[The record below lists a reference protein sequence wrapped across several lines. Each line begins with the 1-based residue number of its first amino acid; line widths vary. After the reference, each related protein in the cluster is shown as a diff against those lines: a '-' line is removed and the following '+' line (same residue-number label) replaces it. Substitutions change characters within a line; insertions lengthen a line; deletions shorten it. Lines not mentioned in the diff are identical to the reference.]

1 MNNTKRSIVKT
12 AWWLMLPLAVWGTLL
27 TDNTASAGKKKTILE
42 HADFIEGGETSGPS
56 GAVIPYRS
64 AVGNV
69 RFLHGKT
76 ILECDRATD
85 WLENERIDLNGHIVI
100 RDNTLETRSDTGTYD
115 TRREIGELSGNVRG
129 RVVEDSLTAKSVR
142 ATVDLTGDNLWL
154 FGDAVV
160 WQPGRQLSGDTIRVH
175 LREIDGRKRADELEV
190 RGHAFLA
197 TKDTL
202 ATSPLTYDQLSARR
216 LLARLDERSRLKN
229 VTATEKAQSLYHLY
243 DEKQQP
249 TGANY
254 TSGAKIRMFFVE
266 GKLSRILT
274 TGNPLGKEYPNSMRE
289 SREID
294 LPGFRLRDK
303 ERPVFEPHSDQKGQD

>member
-1 MNNTKRSIVKT
+1 MNNTNRSIAKA
-12 AWWLMLPLAVWGTLL
+12 AWWLLLPLTVWGTFL
-27 TDNTASAGKKKTILE
+27 TDNTASAEKKKTILE
-42 HADFIEGGETSGPS
+42 HADFIEGGQINGPA
-56 GAVIPYRS
+56 GTVIPYRS

-69 RFLHGKT
+69 KFLHGET

-85 WLENERIDLNGHIVI
+85 WPDGERIDLKGHII
-100 RDNTLETRSDTGTYD
+100 IKDNTLETRGDTGVYD
-115 TRREIGELSGNVRG
+115 TRRETGVLSGNVRG
-129 RVVEDSLTAKSVR
+129 RVMADSLTAKSAR
-142 ATVDLTGDNLWL
+142 ATVEVAGDNLWL

-175 LREIDGRKRADELEV
+175 LREIDGKKHADEIEV

-197 TKDTL
+197 LKDTL
-202 ATSPLTYDQLSARR
+202 AFSPFTYDQFSAKR
-216 LLARLDERSRLKN
+216 LVAKLDQRSCLKS
-229 VTATEKAQSLYHLY
+229 VTATEKAESLYHLY

-249 TGANY
+249 TGVNY

-274 TGNPLGKEYPNSMRE
+274 TGNALGKEYPNSKRE
-289 SREID
+289 DRDID

-303 ERPVFEPHSDQKGQD
+303 EKPAFE